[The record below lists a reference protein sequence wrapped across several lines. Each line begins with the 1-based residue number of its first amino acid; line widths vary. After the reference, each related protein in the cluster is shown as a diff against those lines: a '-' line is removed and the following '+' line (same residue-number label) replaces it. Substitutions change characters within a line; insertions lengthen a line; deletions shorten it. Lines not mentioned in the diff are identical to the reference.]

1 MNSLVKVIIN
11 HHIFFIIS
19 CSGGDIWGR
28 DASLGGWRFCFPQ
41 WSSFNL
47 MTTKEA
53 MVAKPA
59 IKLYNPVPQPVR
71 AMQYKDAYRK
81 EFLDKIPHNYWVMN
95 SMRTLRIRV
104 GTEWFGISEDEW
116 LIMGENNDPL
126 DIMSNTKFRRIYQ
139 V

>member
-1 MNSLVKVIIN
+1 MLQ
-11 HHIFFIIS
+11 
-19 CSGGDIWGR
+19 
-28 DASLGGWRFCFPQ
+28 DAWRFCFPK

-47 MTTKEA
+47 KTTKEA

-59 IKLYNPVPQPVR
+59 IKLYDPIPQPVR
-71 AMQYKDAYRK
+71 AMQYKETYCK
-81 EFLDKIPHNYWVMN
+81 EFLHKIPHNYWIMN

-104 GTEWFGISEDEW
+104 GTEWFGINEDEW
-116 LIMGENNDPL
+116 LIMGEHNEYPI

>member
-1 MNSLVKVIIN
+1 
-11 HHIFFIIS
+11 
-19 CSGGDIWGR
+19 
-28 DASLGGWRFCFPQ
+28 
-41 WSSFNL
+41 
-47 MTTKEA
+47 MTMKEA

-59 IKLYNPVPQPVR
+59 IKLYNPIPQPVK

-81 EFLDKIPHNYWVMN
+81 EFLDKIPHTYWVMN

-116 LIMGENNDPL
+116 LIMGENNDSL

-139 V
+139 IYSTGRVWIERRPRRVSASILAAAPTSFEAARLPNSAPPPLSYAP